1 MAKIFYTGNREA
13 KLLSKIES
21 SKERERINTIT
32 TIRDNIDLFSNKVS
46 MKLIESGLV
55 ETVSKS
61 SIESQIVR
69 CLDTLCKAEDFDID
83 YMVAPFRT
91 LISNPNIA
99 SLYLT
104 AFVVEKLINH
114 KDVIDVYRSDTTFG
128 KFVIIFPILFFYA
141 KNNFACLFLLG
152 LIL

>member
-1 MAKIFYTGNREA
+1 MAKIFYTGNRES

-21 SKERERINTIT
+21 SKERERIKTIS

-46 MKLIESGLV
+46 MKLIETGLV

-61 SIESQIVR
+61 SVENQIVR
-69 CLDTLCKAEDFDID
+69 CLDTLCRAEDFDID
-83 YMVAPFRT
+83 YAVAPFRT

-104 AFVVEKLINH
+104 AFVVETLINH
-114 KDVIDVYRSDTTFG
+114 KDVIDVYGSDDDIYYCIQKELTNLMEG
-128 KFVIIFPILFFYA
+128 RH
-141 KNNFACLFLLG
+141 
-152 LIL
+152 

>member
-1 MAKIFYTGNREA
+1 MAKIFYNGNREA

-21 SKERERINTIT
+21 SKERERIKTIT
-32 TIRDNIDLFSNKVS
+32 AIRDNIDSFSSKVS
-46 MKLIESGLV
+46 MKLIETGLI

-61 SIESQIVR
+61 SIENQIAR
-69 CLDTLCKAEDFDID
+69 CLDTLCKAEDFDVD

-104 AFVVEKLINH
+104 AFIVEKLLDH
-114 KDVIDVYRSDTTFG
+114 KDVVDVYGSDEDIYFCIQKQLSAFMTES
-128 KFVIIFPILFFYA
+128 
-141 KNNFACLFLLG
+141 
-152 LIL
+152 

>member
-1 MAKIFYTGNREA
+1 MAKIFYNGNREA

-21 SKERERINTIT
+21 SKERERIKTIS
-32 TIRDNIDLFSNKVS
+32 TIRDNIDSFSSKVS
-46 MKLIESGLV
+46 MKLIESGLI

-61 SIESQIVR
+61 SIENQIVR
-69 CLDTLCKAEDFDID
+69 CLDTMCKSEDFDID

-104 AFVVEKLINH
+104 AFVVEKLLDH
-114 KDVIDVYRSDTTFG
+114 KDVVDVYGSDEDIYFCIQKELTALMAG
-128 KFVIIFPILFFYA
+128 A
-141 KNNFACLFLLG
+141 
-152 LIL
+152 

>member
-1 MAKIFYTGNREA
+1 MGKIFYTGNREA

-21 SKERERINTIT
+21 SKERERIRTIS
-32 TIRDNIDLFSNKVS
+32 TIRDNIDFFSNKVS

-61 SIESQIVR
+61 SIEKQIVR
-69 CLDTLCKAEDFDID
+69 CLDTMCHAEDFDID
-83 YMVAPFRT
+83 YAVAPFRT

-104 AFVVEKLINH
+104 AFIVETLINH
-114 KDVIDVYRSDTTFG
+114 KDVIDVYGSDEDIYYCIQKELTD
-128 KFVIIFPILFFYA
+128 
-141 KNNFACLFLLG
+141 LLDNY
-152 LIL
+152 

>member
-21 SKERERINTIT
+21 SKERERIKTISA
-32 TIRDNIDLFSNKVS
+32 IRDNVDTFSNKVS
-46 MKLIESGLV
+46 MKLIESGLI

-61 SIESQIVR
+61 SIENQIAR
-69 CLDTLCKAEDFDID
+69 CLDKLCRADDFDID

-91 LISNPNIA
+91 LVSNPNIA

-104 AFVVEKLINH
+104 AFIVETLINH
-114 KDVIDVYRSDTTFG
+114 KDVIDVYGSDEDIYFCIQ
-128 KFVIIFPILFFYA
+128 KELSE
-141 KNNFACLFLLG
+141 
-152 LIL
+152 LIR

>member
-1 MAKIFYTGNREA
+1 MGKIFYTGNRES

-21 SKERERINTIT
+21 SKERERINTIS
-32 TIRDNIDLFSNKVS
+32 TIRDNIDHFSNKVS

-61 SIESQIVR
+61 SIEKQIVR
-69 CLDTLCKAEDFDID
+69 CLDTMCRAEDFDID
-83 YMVAPFRT
+83 YAVAPFRT

-104 AFVVEKLINH
+104 AFIVETLINH
-114 KDVIDVYRSDTTFG
+114 KDVIDVYGSDEDIYYCIQKELTD
-128 KFVIIFPILFFYA
+128 
-141 KNNFACLFLLG
+141 LLDNY
-152 LIL
+152 

>member
-21 SKERERINTIT
+21 SKERERIRTIS
-32 TIRDNIDLFSNKVS
+32 TIRDNLDSFSNKIS
-46 MKLIESGLV
+46 MKLIETGLI

-61 SIESQIVR
+61 SVENQIAR
-69 CLDTLCKAEDFDID
+69 CLDNLCKADDFDID
-83 YMVAPFRT
+83 YAVAPLRT

-104 AFVVEKLINH
+104 VFIVEKLINH
-114 KDVIDVYRSDTTFG
+114 KDVIDVYGSDEDIYFCIN
-128 KFVIIFPILFFYA
+128 KELAVLVE
-141 KNNFACLFLLG
+141 NS
-152 LIL
+152 

>member
-1 MAKIFYTGNREA
+1 MAKIFYTGNRES

-21 SKERERINTIT
+21 SKERERIKTIS

-46 MKLIESGLV
+46 MKLIETGLI

-61 SIESQIVR
+61 SIENQIVR
-69 CLDTLCKAEDFDID
+69 CLDTLCRAEDFDID
-83 YMVAPFRT
+83 YAVAPFRT

-104 AFVVEKLINH
+104 AFVVETLINH
-114 KDVIDVYRSDTTFG
+114 KDVIDVYGSDDDIYYCIQKELTDLMEN
-128 KFVIIFPILFFYA
+128 KR
-141 KNNFACLFLLG
+141 
-152 LIL
+152 

>member
-1 MAKIFYTGNREA
+1 MGKIFYTGNRES

-21 SKERERINTIT
+21 SKERERIKTIS
-32 TIRDNIDLFSNKVS
+32 TIRDNIDHFSNKVS

-61 SIESQIVR
+61 SIENQIVR
-69 CLDTLCKAEDFDID
+69 CLDTMCRAEDFDID
-83 YMVAPFRT
+83 YAVAPFRT

-104 AFVVEKLINH
+104 AFIVETLINH
-114 KDVIDVYRSDTTFG
+114 KDVIDVYGSDEDIYF
-128 KFVIIFPILFFYA
+128 
-141 KNNFACLFLLG
+141 CLQKELTDLLDRY
-152 LIL
+152 

>member
-21 SKERERINTIT
+21 SKERERIKTIS
-32 TIRDNIDLFSNKVS
+32 TIRDNIELFANKVS
-46 MKLIESGLV
+46 MKLIENGLV

-61 SIESQIVR
+61 SIENQIVR
-69 CLDTLCKAEDFDID
+69 CLDNLVKAEDFDID

-91 LISNPNIA
+91 LVSSPNIA

-104 AFVVEKLINH
+104 AFVVETLINH
-114 KDVIDVYRSDTTFG
+114 KDVVDVYGSDEDIYYCIQKELTDLMG
-128 KFVIIFPILFFYA
+128 
-141 KNNFACLFLLG
+141 G
-152 LIL
+152 

>member
-21 SKERERINTIT
+21 SKERERIKTLSA
-32 TIRDNIDLFSNKVS
+32 IRDNLDSFSNKVS
-46 MKLIESGLV
+46 MKMIESGLI

-61 SIESQIVR
+61 SVENQIAR
-69 CLDTLCKAEDFDID
+69 CLDKLVKAEDFDID

-91 LISNPNIA
+91 LVSNPNIA

-104 AFVVEKLINH
+104 AFIVETLINH
-114 KDVIDVYRSDTTFG
+114 KDVIDIYGSDEDIYFCIQKELATL
-128 KFVIIFPILFFYA
+128 VNL
-141 KNNFACLFLLG
+141 
-152 LIL
+152 

>member
-21 SKERERINTIT
+21 SKERERIRTIS
-32 TIRDNIDLFSNKVS
+32 TIRDNIDALSNKLS
-46 MKLIESGLV
+46 MKLIETGLI

-61 SIESQIVR
+61 SIEKQIAR
-69 CLDTLCKAEDFDID
+69 CFDALCKAEDFDID

-104 AFVVEKLINH
+104 AFIVEKLINH
-114 KDVIDVYRSDTTFG
+114 KDVIDVYGSDEDIYYCIQ
-128 KFVIIFPILFFYA
+128 KELA
-141 KNNFACLFLLG
+141 NLLSKA
-152 LIL
+152 

>member
-1 MAKIFYTGNREA
+1 MGKIFYTGNRES

-21 SKERERINTIT
+21 SKERERIKTISA
-32 TIRDNIDLFSNKVS
+32 IRDNLETFSNKVS
-46 MKLIESGLV
+46 SKLIENGLV

-61 SIESQIVR
+61 SIEKQIIR
-69 CLDTLCKAEDFDID
+69 CLDELCKAEDFDID
-83 YMVAPFRT
+83 YMIAPLRT

-114 KDVIDVYRSDTTFG
+114 KDVVDVYGSDEDIYFCIQ
-128 KFVIIFPILFFYA
+128 KEVNA
-141 KNNFACLFLLG
+141 LL
-152 LIL
+152 

>member
-1 MAKIFYTGNREA
+1 MAKLFYTGNREA

-21 SKERERINTIT
+21 SKERERIRTIS
-32 TIRDNIDLFSNKVS
+32 TIRDNIDAFSNKVS

-61 SIESQIVR
+61 SIENQIAR
-69 CLDTLCKAEDFDID
+69 CLDTLCKSEDFDID

-91 LISNPNIA
+91 LISSPNIA

-114 KDVIDVYRSDTTFG
+114 KDVIDVYGSDEDIYYCIQ
-128 KFVIIFPILFFYA
+128 KELSA
-141 KNNFACLFLLG
+141 LLSNT
-152 LIL
+152 

>member
-21 SKERERINTIT
+21 SKERERIRTIS
-32 TIRDNIDLFSNKVS
+32 TIRDNLDSFSNKIS
-46 MKLIESGLV
+46 MKLIETGLI

-61 SIESQIVR
+61 SVENQIAR
-69 CLDTLCKAEDFDID
+69 CLDTLCKADDFDID
-83 YMVAPFRT
+83 YAVAPLRT

-104 AFVVEKLINH
+104 VFIVEKLINH
-114 KDVIDVYRSDTTFG
+114 KDVIDVYGSDEDIYFCIQKELSNMMSNG
-128 KFVIIFPILFFYA
+128 
-141 KNNFACLFLLG
+141 
-152 LIL
+152 

>member
-21 SKERERINTIT
+21 SKERERIRTIS
-32 TIRDNIDLFSNKVS
+32 TIRDNVDAFSNKIS
-46 MKLIESGLV
+46 MKLIETGLV

-61 SIESQIVR
+61 SIEKQIAR
-69 CLDTLCKAEDFDID
+69 CLDTLCKADDFDID
-83 YMVAPFRT
+83 FMVAPFRT

-104 AFVVEKLINH
+104 TFIVEKLINH
-114 KDVIDVYRSDTTFG
+114 RDVIDVYGSDEDIYYCIQ
-128 KFVIIFPILFFYA
+128 KELA
-141 KNNFACLFLLG
+141 NLLPKS
-152 LIL
+152 